1 MLYDYLTTHEDD
13 ELYRYVMIAFHIEK
27 TITENGH
34 VSRGVCQVDE
44 NHFLKEITERTRIE
58 NEEKKQRIHWMT
70 EQAGYRFR
78 IKRQFL

>member
-34 VSRGVCQVDE
+34 VSVSYTHLDV
-44 NHFLKEITERTRIE
+44 
-58 NEEKKQRIHWMT
+58 
-70 EQAGYRFR
+70 Y
-78 IKRQFL
+78 KRQTLLCPFFVYWEDITY